1 MEGRAA
7 GTGTGPCGSPRA
19 CRARD
24 SVRPLILPPRLP
36 QTGPVLSAHALALG
50 HPWALTAPNVSR
62 RHVLSSPGRHGAPGL
77 ETPGPRVGSSQ
88 QFRRSWDRSYRGHPP
103 WPRAWSLAVGTPWL
117 WGSDLCGSGSS
128 SDPLL
133 LGPEREGHVP
143 AAPPRHQRFRIFPL
157 QHRPPGVV
165 ALEPLHWRQT
175 PSAPCPKPGE
185 VPGVLHVQTVA
196 ASWGL
201 GWQRRGRAQ
210 REWGAP
216 RPLCGARDVKV
227 LCSWGQ
233 ELGEHVKAVR

>member
-1 MEGRAA
+1 MEPRGWRHRALVLVQASNSA
-7 GTGTGPCGSPRA
+7 GPGIGPTEVTRPGH
-19 CRARD
+19 
-24 SVRPLILPPRLP
+24 VR
-36 QTGPVLSAHALALG
+36 GPWRWG
-50 HPWALTAPNVSR
+50 HPGFGGQISVALPAPR
-62 RHVLSSPGRHGAPGL
+62 TL
-77 ETPGPRVGSSQ
+77 GP
-88 QFRRSWDRSYRGHPP
+88 
-103 WPRAWSLAVGTPWL
+103 
-117 WGSDLCGSGSS
+117 

-133 LGPEREGHVP
+133 LGPEREGHAP
-143 AAPPRHQRFRIFPL
+143 AAPPRHQRFHIFPL

-185 VPGVLHVQTVA
+185 VPGVLHVQTMA

-216 RPLCGARDVKV
+216 RPSCGARDVKV

-233 ELGEHVKAVR
+233 ELGEHMKAVR